1 MSLSIYLNTFFL
13 AIIQGVT
20 EWLPISS
27 SGLLVIFEELI
38 KLEDKN
44 LNLLFN
50 IAVHG
55 GSLIAVVIYFLKDL
69 LQIFIN
75 YNLIKNII
83 IATIPVVIAGFL
95 IKITGLNIFLQ
106 DIKVVAFATLFFSI
120 VLYFSDK
127 TKVTIQFNK
136 NISNKNALL
145 IGLAQVLALI
155 PGTSRSGITI
165 SCARF
170 LGFSRVDSAKFS
182 FLISIPVLFAACVLG
197 VNDIVF
203 EPNKQ
208 IIILIIFG
216 FLVSLII
223 SLLCIKVFLKFV
235 ENNSLTLFVVLR
247 IILGTVLLIYLA
259 N

>member
-27 SGLLVIFEELI
+27 SGLLVIFEELV

-69 LQIFIN
+69 FQIFNN

-145 IGLAQVLALI
+145 IGLAQILALI

-197 VNDIVF
+197 FSDIVF
-203 EPNKQ
+203 EPNNQ
-208 IIILIIFG
+208 IIILITFG
-216 FLVSLII
+216 FFVSLIT

>member
-13 AIIQGVT
+13 AVIQGVT

-27 SGLLVIFEELI
+27 SGLLVIFEELV

-69 LQIFIN
+69 FQIFNN

-145 IGLAQVLALI
+145 IGLAQILALI

-197 VNDIVF
+197 FSDVVF
-203 EPNKQ
+203 EPNNQ

-216 FLVSLII
+216 FFVSLIT

>member
-27 SGLLVIFEELI
+27 SGLLVIFEELV

-69 LQIFIN
+69 FQIFNN

-197 VNDIVF
+197 FSDVVF
-203 EPNKQ
+203 EPNNQ

-216 FLVSLII
+216 FFVSLIT

>member
-1 MSLSIYLNTFFL
+1 MSLSIYLNTLFL
-13 AIIQGVT
+13 AVIQGVT

-27 SGLLVIFEELI
+27 SGLLVIFEELV

-55 GSLIAVVIYFLKDL
+55 GSLIAVVLYFLKDL
-69 LQIFIN
+69 LQIFNN
-75 YNLIKNII
+75 YNLIKNIL
-83 IATIPVVIAGFL
+83 IATLPVVIVGFL
-95 IKITGLNIFLQ
+95 IKITGMNIFLQ

-197 VNDIVF
+197 FSDVVL
-203 EPNKQ
+203 EPNNQ
-208 IIILIIFG
+208 NIILIIFG
-216 FLVSLII
+216 FFISLIT

>member
-27 SGLLVIFEELI
+27 SGLLVIFEELV

-69 LQIFIN
+69 FQIFNN
-75 YNLIKNII
+75 YSLIKNII

-136 NISNKNALL
+136 NISSKNALL

-182 FLISIPVLFAACVLG
+182 FLISIPVLFAACALG
-197 VNDIVF
+197 FSDVVF
-203 EPNKQ
+203 EPNNQ
-208 IIILIIFG
+208 IIVLITFG
-216 FLVSLII
+216 FFVSLIT

>member
-13 AIIQGVT
+13 AVIQGVT

-27 SGLLVIFEELI
+27 SGLLVLFEELV

-69 LQIFIN
+69 FQIFNN

-83 IATIPVVIAGFL
+83 IATVPVVIVGFL

-127 TKVTIQFNK
+127 TKVTIQFDK

-197 VNDIVF
+197 FGDVVF
-203 EPNKQ
+203 EPNNQ
-208 IIILIIFG
+208 IIILIVFG
-216 FLVSLII
+216 FFVSLLT

-235 ENNSLTLFVVLR
+235 ENNSLNLFVYQVVL
-247 IILGTVLLIYLA
+247 VLTYQEHLV
-259 N
+259 

>member
-27 SGLLVIFEELI
+27 SGLLVIFEELV

-145 IGLAQVLALI
+145 IGLAQILALI

-197 VNDIVF
+197 FSDVVF
-203 EPNKQ
+203 EPNNQ
-208 IIILIIFG
+208 VIILITFA
-216 FLVSLII
+216 FFVSLIT
-223 SLLCIKVFLKFV
+223 SLICIKVFLKFV
-235 ENNSLTLFVVLR
+235 ENNSLNLFVVLR

>member
-27 SGLLVIFEELI
+27 SGLLVIFEELV

-69 LQIFIN
+69 FQIFNN
-75 YNLIKNII
+75 YSLIKNII

-197 VNDIVF
+197 FSDVVF
-203 EPNKQ
+203 EPNNQ
-208 IIILIIFG
+208 IIILITLG
-216 FLVSLII
+216 FFVSLIT
-223 SLLCIKVFLKFV
+223 SLLCIKIFLKFV
-235 ENNSLTLFVVLR
+235 QNNSLTLFVVLR

>member
-69 LQIFIN
+69 LQIFNN
-75 YNLIKNII
+75 YNLIKNIL
-83 IATIPVVIAGFL
+83 IATLPVVIVGFL

-155 PGTSRSGITI
+155 PGSSRSGITI

-197 VNDIVF
+197 FSDVVF
-203 EPNKQ
+203 EPNNQ
-208 IIILIIFG
+208 NIILIIFG
-216 FLVSLII
+216 FFISLIT
-223 SLLCIKVFLKFV
+223 SLLCIKIFLRFV
-235 ENNSLTLFVVLR
+235 ENNSLNLFVVLR

>member
-13 AIIQGVT
+13 AVIQGVT

-27 SGLLVIFEELI
+27 SGLLVIFEELV

-69 LQIFIN
+69 LQIFNN
-75 YNLIKNII
+75 YNLIKNIL
-83 IATIPVVIAGFL
+83 IATLPVVIVGFL

-197 VNDIVF
+197 FSDIVF
-203 EPNKQ
+203 EPNNQ

-216 FLVSLII
+216 FFVSLIT

-235 ENNSLTLFVVLR
+235 ENNSLNLFVVLR

>member
-13 AIIQGVT
+13 AVIQGVT

-27 SGLLVIFEELI
+27 SGLLVIFEELV

-69 LQIFIN
+69 FQIFNN

-197 VNDIVF
+197 FSDVVF
-203 EPNKQ
+203 EPNNQ

-216 FLVSLII
+216 FFVSLIT

>member
-1 MSLSIYLNTFFL
+1 MSLSIYLNTLFL
-13 AIIQGVT
+13 AVIQGVT

-69 LQIFIN
+69 FQIFNN

-83 IATIPVVIAGFL
+83 IATVPVVVAGFL

-127 TKVTIQFNK
+127 TKVTTQFNK

-145 IGLAQVLALI
+145 IGLAQILALI

-197 VNDIVF
+197 FSDVVF
-203 EPNKQ
+203 EPNNQ
-208 IIILIIFG
+208 ITILIIFG
-216 FLVSLII
+216 FLVSFIT
-223 SLLCIKVFLKFV
+223 SLLCINVFLKFV
-235 ENNSLTLFVVLR
+235 ENNSLNLFVVLR

>member
-13 AIIQGVT
+13 AVIQGVT

-27 SGLLVIFEELI
+27 SGLLVIFEELV

-69 LQIFIN
+69 FQVYNN

-95 IKITGLNIFLQ
+95 IKIAGLNIFLQ

-145 IGLAQVLALI
+145 IGLAQILALI

-197 VNDIVF
+197 FSDVVF
-203 EPNKQ
+203 EPNNQ
-208 IIILIIFG
+208 IIILITFG
-216 FLVSLII
+216 FFVSLIT

>member
-13 AIIQGVT
+13 AVIQGVT

-27 SGLLVIFEELI
+27 SGLLVIFEELV

-69 LQIFIN
+69 FQIFNN

-197 VNDIVF
+197 FSDVVF
-203 EPNKQ
+203 EPNNQ
-208 IIILIIFG
+208 IIILIVFG
-216 FLVSLII
+216 FFVSLIT

>member
-13 AIIQGVT
+13 AVIQGVT

-27 SGLLVIFEELI
+27 SGLLVIFEELV

-44 LNLLFN
+44 HNLLFN

-69 LQIFIN
+69 FQIFNN

-83 IATIPVVIAGFL
+83 IATVPVVIAGFL

-145 IGLAQVLALI
+145 IGLAQILALI

-197 VNDIVF
+197 FSDVVF
-203 EPNKQ
+203 EPNNQ
-208 IIILIIFG
+208 IIILITFG
-216 FLVSLII
+216 FFVSLIT

-235 ENNSLTLFVVLR
+235 QNNSLTLFVVLR
-247 IILGTVLLIYLA
+247 IVLGTVLLIYLA

>member
-13 AIIQGVT
+13 AVIQGVT

-27 SGLLVIFEELI
+27 SGLLVIFEELV

-69 LQIFIN
+69 FQVYNN

-145 IGLAQVLALI
+145 IGLAQILALI

-197 VNDIVF
+197 FSDVVF
-203 EPNKQ
+203 EPNNQ

-216 FLVSLII
+216 FFVSLIT

>member
-69 LQIFIN
+69 FQIFNN

-106 DIKVVAFATLFFSI
+106 DVKVVAFATLFFSI

-197 VNDIVF
+197 FSDVVF
-203 EPNKQ
+203 EPNNQ
-208 IIILIIFG
+208 IIILITFG
-216 FLVSLII
+216 FFVSLII